1 MGIFSRMGDIINSN
15 LNAMVDKAENPE
27 KIARLIISEMED
39 TLIEVRTNAARSI
52 AEKKELARKAESYD
66 ARAAEWGAKAELA
79 LEKGREDLARG
90 AVQAKQQ
97 ATQMAAVVRSEIEV
111 LDETVTKADADLG
124 KLQSKLNE
132 AKAKHKSLI
141 ARGQTAETRIR
152 VRSQITDT
160 KVDDAL
166 ARYERMER
174 KVDELEAHVEAFD
187 LGQGQSLEAQFAE
200 IEADEAVEAELAA
213 LKASM
218 KKPVKKAANKLECR
232 PPFNKKTRERKMDE
246 DVLALFIPII
256 AIVMG
261 IGFAMLKTYLKHKE
275 KMMDHMSGDQVAEL
289 DRMDRVADILDQRVN
304 VLERIL
310 DDEVP
315 NWREKNDKTI

>member
-39 TLIEVRTNAARSI
+39 TLIEVRTSAARAI
-52 AEKKELARKAESYD
+52 AEKKELARKADSYE
-66 ARAAEWGAKAELA
+66 ARATEWGNKASLA
-79 LEKGREDLARG
+79 LNKGREDLARG

-97 ATQMAAVVRSEIEV
+97 AEQMADVVRKEIDI
-111 LDETVTKADADLG
+111 LDETVSKADSDLQ
-124 KLQSKLNE
+124 KLQAKLDE

-141 ARGQTAETRIR
+141 VRGETAQNRIR

-187 LGQGQSLEAQFAE
+187 LGQGQTLESQFAE
-200 IEADEAVEAELAA
+200 IEANEAVEAELEA
-213 LKASM
+213 LRSSL
-218 KKPVKKAANKLECR
+218 KKPVKKAANK
-232 PPFNKKTRERKMDE
+232 
-246 DVLALFIPII
+246 
-256 AIVMG
+256 
-261 IGFAMLKTYLKHKE
+261 
-275 KMMDHMSGDQVAEL
+275 
-289 DRMDRVADILDQRVN
+289 
-304 VLERIL
+304 
-310 DDEVP
+310 
-315 NWREKNDKTI
+315 

>member
-39 TLIEVRTNAARSI
+39 TLIEVRTSAARTI
-52 AEKKELARKAESYD
+52 AEKKELARKADSYE
-66 ARAAEWGAKAELA
+66 ARAMEWGNKASLA
-79 LEKGREDLARG
+79 LNKGREDLARG

-97 ATQMAAVVRSEIEV
+97 AEQMADVVRKEIAI
-111 LDETVTKADADLG
+111 LDETVTKADSDLQ
-124 KLQSKLNE
+124 KLQAKLDE

-141 ARGQTAETRIR
+141 VRGQTAQNRIR

-187 LGQGQSLEAQFAE
+187 LGQGQTLESQFAE
-200 IEADEAVEAELAA
+200 IEANEAVEAELDA
-213 LKASM
+213 LRSSL
-218 KKPVKKAANKLECR
+218 KKPVKKAANK
-232 PPFNKKTRERKMDE
+232 
-246 DVLALFIPII
+246 
-256 AIVMG
+256 
-261 IGFAMLKTYLKHKE
+261 
-275 KMMDHMSGDQVAEL
+275 
-289 DRMDRVADILDQRVN
+289 
-304 VLERIL
+304 
-310 DDEVP
+310 
-315 NWREKNDKTI
+315 